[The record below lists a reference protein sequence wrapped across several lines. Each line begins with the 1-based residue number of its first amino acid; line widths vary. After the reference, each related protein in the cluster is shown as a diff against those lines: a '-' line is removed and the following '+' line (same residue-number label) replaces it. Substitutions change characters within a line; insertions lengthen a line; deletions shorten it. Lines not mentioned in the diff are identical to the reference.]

1 MTYREIFAACEKM
14 GVERPQDIV
23 FVDRFWLLAL
33 RWVRENMPDFL
44 EGEFRDWLKDNQGM
58 DRQDAINLFFEQM
71 QKEYEEKWS

>member
-1 MTYREIFAACEKM
+1 MGGISIKLACEDM
-14 GVERPQDIV
+14 GYFEPIESDPVRL
-23 FVDRFWLLAL
+23 WLLAL

-71 QKEYEEKWS
+71 QKEYEEKWA